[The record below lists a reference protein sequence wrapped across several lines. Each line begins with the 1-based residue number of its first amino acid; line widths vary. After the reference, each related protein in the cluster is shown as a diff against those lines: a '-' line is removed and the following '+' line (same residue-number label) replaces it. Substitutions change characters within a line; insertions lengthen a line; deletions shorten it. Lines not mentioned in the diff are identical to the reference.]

1 MAGHYVG
8 SVSQSD
14 AMKITTKM
22 AAHMGCCVHVVIEE
36 DGPILQTSD
45 KTLQKIKDSAEKWR
59 YLDGV
64 ESEIAEKYC
73 SSAVEYT
80 AGYKCADGNHM
91 ACYRKFTDITKIN
104 RAIKRCAK
112 LVQPIP
118 ERCADEITPRKS
130 TRQVENLQL
139 LDIL

>member
-1 MAGHYVG
+1 
-8 SVSQSD
+8 
-14 AMKITTKM
+14 
-22 AAHMGCCVHVVIEE
+22 MGCCIHVVIEE

-64 ESEIAEKYC
+64 EREIAEKYC
-73 SSAVEYT
+73 SSAVEYA
-80 AGYKCADGNHM
+80 AGYKCADGYHM
-91 ACYRKFTDITKIN
+91 ACYRRFTDITKIN

-112 LVQPIP
+112 LVQFIP
-118 ERCADEITPRKS
+118 ERCAYEITPRKS